1 MPLNEIPPSLHEF
14 GVSLGA
20 FQDIFIK
27 YIAFLCVF
35 QLLFQLRKTMRIWC
49 FSASGLMDTMLA
61 EEKKTAELQK
71 AVKETHRK
79 S

>member
-1 MPLNEIPPSLHEF
+1 M
-14 GVSLGA
+14 
-20 FQDIFIK
+20 FIK
-27 YIAFLCVF
+27 YIAF
-35 QLLFQLRKTMRIWC
+35 
-49 FSASGLMDTMLA
+49 FSYSFSSAKPCGFGASGLMDTMLA